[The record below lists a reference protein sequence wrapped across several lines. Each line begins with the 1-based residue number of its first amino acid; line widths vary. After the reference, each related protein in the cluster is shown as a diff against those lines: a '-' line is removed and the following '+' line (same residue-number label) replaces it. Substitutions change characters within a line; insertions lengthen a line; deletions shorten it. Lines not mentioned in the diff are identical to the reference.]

1 VWLFSIKKKN
11 KRSVRKKEPLELRQ
25 IIEREDIEKLHDN
38 DDQLRFWLPE
48 ECKLALDKVL
58 QCNHSTGARYLR
70 ELFVVYLYGEH
81 ELQRMRV
88 HKTGLYYTPPP
99 VSDAGGNESS
109 IRYSRV
115 ATVDTVPGL
124 GKNIIPVKLFL
135 PNKIKIDLQKLADK
149 AGIPLSTF
157 VREILI
163 SHLLG
168 HTLWQERLRSW
179 SQEEEAI
186 GMEWEIDDEEKCTVN
201 VYQSDREKQGADKD
215 PEILTYSW

>member
-1 VWLFSIKKKN
+1 MWLFSIKKKD

-25 IIEREDIEKLHDN
+25 VIEREDIEKLHDN

-48 ECKLALDKVL
+48 ECKLALDEVL

-81 ELQRMRV
+81 ELQRMRR
-88 HKTGLYYTPPP
+88 HSTGLYYTPPP

-135 PNKIKIDLQKLADK
+135 PNKIKIDLQKLAEK

-179 SQEEEAI
+179 SQEEELI
-186 GMEWEIDDEEKCTVN
+186 GMEWEIDEEEKCTVN
-201 VYQSDREKQGADKD
+201 VYQSDWEKQGVDRD
-215 PEILTYSW
+215 PEILKYSW

>member
-1 VWLFSIKKKN
+1 
-11 KRSVRKKEPLELRQ
+11 
-25 IIEREDIEKLHDN
+25 
-38 DDQLRFWLPE
+38 
-48 ECKLALDKVL
+48 
-58 QCNHSTGARYLR
+58 
-70 ELFVVYLYGEH
+70 
-81 ELQRMRV
+81 MRR
-88 HKTGLYYTPPP
+88 HTTGLYYTPPP

-115 ATVDTVPGL
+115 VTVDTVPGL

-135 PNKIKIDLQKLADK
+135 PNKIKSDLQKLADK

-179 SQEEEAI
+179 SQEEELI
-186 GMEWEIDDEEKCTVN
+186 GMKWEKDEEEKYTVS
-201 VYQSDREKQGADKD
+201 VYQSDWEKQGVDSD
-215 PEILTYSW
+215 PEILKYSW